1 MKRLTLWL
9 SGATVGAI
17 ALTGCVADV
26 PAPVTSAPPMTE
38 AAALL
43 EQQSAAVIDQTL
55 EELAAADSE
64 QDVDLL
70 GNRVGGDAKK
80 LRGIEYLL
88 AAEDDGP
95 ELTAIP
101 SQRQAVYVSGANTWP
116 RTLVAVTEQ
125 ASEATTP
132 VVLMWVQDSIE
143 DDYQLRGW
151 AHMIPGA
158 TLPAMPGT
166 LTGAEQ
172 FSMTTQVVDPAPE
185 QALTDYATLLEEGA
199 GSDLDD
205 AFGADSYRERLFTA
219 RETLKE
225 AAEDADGDYTDTVDI
240 NFDDAYAMGTAAGG
254 TLVFAPL
261 SVSST
266 FTVEDA
272 TVSIP
277 DEDEPLLD
285 GDLDDTVTHTH
296 LDFIVMYIPGP
307 DEDGLP
313 TVVAAEHTLIE
324 VSDS

>member
-1 MKRLTLWL
+1 MNRLTLWMG
-9 SGATVGAI
+9 GATVGAL

-43 EQQSAAVIDQTL
+43 EEQSAVVIDQTM
-55 EELAAADSE
+55 EELAAADAAS
-64 QDVDLL
+64 DADLL
-70 GNRVGGDAKK
+70 TNRVGGDFKT

-88 AAEDDGP
+88 AEEEDGP
-95 ELTAIP
+95 AVTNIP
-101 SQRQAVYVSGANTWP
+101 AQWQAVYVSGAQTWP

-125 ASEATTP
+125 PSDETTP
-132 VVLMWVQDSIE
+132 VVLVWVQDSVE
-143 DDYQLRGW
+143 DDYQLRNW

-172 FSMTTQVVDPAPE
+172 FHITTDNFDLVPE
-185 QALTDYATLLEEGA
+185 QALTDYATLLEEGPE
-199 GSDLDD
+199 SDLSE
-205 AFGADSYRERLFTA
+205 AFGEDSYRERLFTA
-219 RETLKE
+219 RETLTE
-225 AAEDADGDYTDTVDI
+225 AAEDADGEYTDTAEID
-240 NFDDAYAMGTAAGG
+240 FDQAYSMGTAEGG
-254 TLVFAPL
+254 VLVFAPL
-261 SVSST
+261 TTSSS

-277 DEDEPLLD
+277 EEDEPLLE
-285 GDLDDTVTHTH
+285 GELDDTVTHTH
-296 LDFIVMYIPGP
+296 RDFIVMYVPGP
-307 DEDGLP
+307 DEGGLP